1 MPYLMRR
8 NGAGAAALDHKELA
22 LERKLERKR
31 FRRKSLIRNR
41 DLYLLLL
48 IPLGYIVIFQY
59 VPIYGYVLAFKHFSP
74 TQGIWGSRW
83 AGLTYINQFVGSYQ
97 FIRVLWNTVKLSI
110 GLLIIATPFSLML
123 AVCVVKSRM
132 YLLKKATQFF
142 TYIPYF
148 FSMVIVTSMIMQ
160 VLHPRVG
167 LINIALAALG
177 FESTNLLANPRAFVP
192 IYVASSVWQYAGYG
206 SILFVAVLTG
216 IDYQLYE
223 SAEIDGAN
231 QWRQLLHID
240 LPYLMPTLSVV
251 FIVRIGQ
258 VLSVGFEKAYLLQNS
273 LNLEASEI
281 LPTYIFKLG
290 LQQGL
295 FSLSTA
301 VNLFNTVLNLVIVVL
316 ANSLVKRLKGQAI
329 Y

>member
-1 MPYLMRR
+1 M
-8 NGAGAAALDHKELA
+8 NVAAKHEHHVTRSQLV
-22 LERKLERKR
+22 LERKK
-31 FRRKSLIRNR
+31 FRRKSLRHNL

-48 IPLGYIVIFQY
+48 IPLIYIAIFQY
-59 VPIYGYVLAFKHFSP
+59 VPIYGYLLAFKHFSP
-74 TQGIWGSRW
+74 TQGILGSQW
-83 AGLTYINQFVGSYQ
+83 AGLHYIKQFVNSYQ
-97 FIRVLWNTVKLSI
+97 FLRVLWNTVKLSV

-123 AVCVVKSRM
+123 AVCVVKSRTWF
-132 YLLKKATQFF
+132 LKKATQFF

-167 LINIALAALG
+167 LINIALTSLG
-177 FESTNLLANPRAFVP
+177 FESTNLLARPSAFVP
-192 IYVASSVWQYAGYG
+192 IYVASSIWQYAGYG
-206 SILFVAVLTG
+206 SILFIAVLTG

>member
-1 MPYLMRR
+1 MSTTRELLREERRLERRKFRSKSLRR
-8 NGAGAAALDHKELA
+8 NL
-22 LERKLERKR
+22 
-31 FRRKSLIRNR
+31 
-41 DLYLLLL
+41 DLYLILLV
-48 IPLGYIVIFQY
+48 PLAYVIVFQY

-74 TQGIWGSRW
+74 TQGIWGSPW
-83 AGLTYINQFVGSYQ
+83 AGLQYIEQFVNSYQ
-97 FIRVLWNTVKLSI
+97 FVRVLLNTLTLSV
-110 GLLIIATPFSLML
+110 GLLILATPFSLVL
-123 AVCVVKSRM
+123 AVAVVKSRIRW
-132 YLLKKATQFF
+132 LRKSTQFV

-160 VLHPRVG
+160 LLHPRVG
-167 LINIALAALG
+167 LLNVFLNWLG
-177 FESTNLLANPRAFVP
+177 FDSTNLLAQPAAFVP
-192 IYVASSVWQYAGYG
+192 IYVASSIWQYAGYG

-231 QWRQLLHID
+231 QWRQLIYID
-240 LPYLMPTLSVV
+240 LPYLLPTLTVV

-273 LNLEASEI
+273 LNLAASEI

-290 LQQGL
+290 LQQGQ

-301 VNLFNTVLNLVIVVL
+301 VNLFNTLMNLVIVVL
-316 ANSLVKRLKGQAI
+316 ANWIVKRLKGQAI